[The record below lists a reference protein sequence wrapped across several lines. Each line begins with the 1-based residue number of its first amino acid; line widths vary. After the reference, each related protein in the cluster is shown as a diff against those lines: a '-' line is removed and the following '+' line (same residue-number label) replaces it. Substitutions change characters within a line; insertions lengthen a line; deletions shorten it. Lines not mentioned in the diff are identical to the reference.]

1 MKKHGIRIT
10 LTQDNP
16 MRLSHL
22 LGEDWESVHWYD
34 SEAKRDTALQ
44 DMSRRL
50 PNYRRGD
57 DLAQVFTKIEQK
69 L

>member
-16 MRLSHL
+16 MRCPHL
-22 LGEDWESVHWYD
+22 LGEDWESTHWYD
-34 SEAKRDTALQ
+34 TETERETALAA
-44 DMSRRL
+44 MSRRL

-57 DLAQVFTKIEQK
+57 DLAQVFTRIEQ
-69 L
+69 

>member
-10 LTQDNP
+10 LAQNNP

-34 SEAKRDTALQ
+34 TEAERETALEA
-44 DMSRRL
+44 MSRRL

-57 DLAQVFTKIEQK
+57 DLAQVFTRIEQ
-69 L
+69 